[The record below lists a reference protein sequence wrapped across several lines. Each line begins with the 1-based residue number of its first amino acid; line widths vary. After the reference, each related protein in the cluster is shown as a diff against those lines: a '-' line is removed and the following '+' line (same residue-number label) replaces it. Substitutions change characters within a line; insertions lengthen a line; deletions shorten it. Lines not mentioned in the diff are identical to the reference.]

1 MTPDEHAGCAEE
13 LLAAALRGGRTSR
26 RAAVLATAALAHAEL
41 ALYRSQRDPGP
52 RRAGLATHPAD
63 RPGTS
68 AGTAAQA
75 APALAGGT
83 LFSRL
88 KGADGIAAVVGDFYR
103 KVCSDVQLAHYFER
117 TPMPLLQ
124 RHMVAFL
131 VQATGGPKE
140 YGGRDML
147 DAHEYLGITG
157 RDFDRVAEH
166 LMVTLREYG
175 IADADIDMVARAI
188 APLRPVI
195 VTQVRPVYPG

>member
-1 MTPDEHAGCAEE
+1 MNPDEHAGRAEE
-13 LLAAALRGGRTSR
+13 LLAAALRGGRTGR

-41 ALYRSQRDPGP
+41 ALYRSQRDPG
-52 RRAGLATHPAD
+52 RRRTGPATHSAD
-63 RPGTS
+63 PSGTT
-68 AGTAAQA
+68 AGTAAQ

-83 LFSRL
+83 LFNRL
-88 KGADGIAAVVGDFYR
+88 KGADGIAAVVSDFYR

-147 DAHEYLGITG
+147 DAHEHLGITG

-166 LMVTLREYG
+166 LMATLREYG
-175 IADADIDMVARAI
+175 IADADSDAVARAI

-195 VTQVRPVYPG
+195 VTQARPLYPA